1 MIRRWIGKILWLVIR
16 AAGRCLA
23 VFLLQKIIER
33 GNAIMAT
40 QKTTV
45 WGSLAQLIITIGA
58 GYLGNK
64 VVNDKTAWA
73 PYREQLIQG
82 AAATAIT
89 ALAEAVQPQ
98 TTDQSTDTTTAQ
110 Q

>member
-1 MIRRWIGKILWLVIR
+1 
-16 AAGRCLA
+16 
-23 VFLLQKIIER
+23 
-33 GNAIMAT
+33 MAT

-45 WGSLAQLIITIGA
+45 GGSLAQLIITIGA

-98 TTDQSTDTTTAQ
+98 AAEQPTDTTTAQ

>member
-1 MIRRWIGKILWLVIR
+1 M
-16 AAGRCLA
+16 
-23 VFLLQKIIER
+23 
-33 GNAIMAT
+33 
-40 QKTTV
+40 
-45 WGSLAQLIITIGA
+45 
-58 GYLGNK
+58 
-64 VVNDKTAWA
+64 NDKTAWA

-98 TTDQSTDTTTAQ
+98 AAEQPTDTTTAQ

>member
-1 MIRRWIGKILWLVIR
+1 
-16 AAGRCLA
+16 
-23 VFLLQKIIER
+23 
-33 GNAIMAT
+33 MAT

-45 WGSLAQLIITIGA
+45 WGSLAQLLITIGA

-64 VVNDKTAWA
+64 VINDKTAWA

-89 ALAEAVQPQ
+89 ALAEAVQPAATEQ
-98 TTDQSTDTTTAQ
+98 TTDTTAQ